1 MLSRSSS
8 MPSAERDGLDSHGSS
23 ASTHHKGDAMLTL
36 DDVKRAVCE
45 AIDRQSEKIVT
56 VGETIRKSPELG
68 FKEFKTAKLVEE
80 TMREIGLSPKSGLAI
95 TGVRA
100 EARGRSAGPT
110 FALLGELDGLVV
122 AGHPVADA
130 QTGAAHAC
138 GHNAQIAG
146 LLGAAM
152 GLVGA
157 KAFDH
162 LAGRVVFFAVPA
174 EEYGD
179 VEWRVE
185 QSRAGKLEFLGGKPE
200 LMRLGH
206 FDDVDMAMMIHTSS
220 QPEMKKAG
228 VSASNN
234 GCIVKTVRYVG
245 RASHA
250 GGAPHMG
257 VNALYAANIG
267 LMAINALRE
276 TFRDED
282 SIRVHPIITHG
293 GSQVNVIPGEV
304 RIETYVRGKSVEAI
318 LDANKKVDRAL
329 RAGALALGAQVEI
342 ETLPGYLPLF
352 NHMGMKEYFKVNAG
366 SLLGADQVA
375 EAGHR
380 SGSTDMGDIS
390 HVMPTLHPYMG
401 GATGSGHG
409 ADYMI
414 TDQKLAYVEPAKQLA
429 LMAIDMLWGEAAA
442 AREVLAGWK
451 PRMTKEEYLVFQR
464 SVARTELFEGAK

>member
-1 MLSRSSS
+1 M
-8 MPSAERDGLDSHGSS
+8 ATKDE
-23 ASTHHKGDAMLTL
+23 
-36 DDVKRAVCE
+36 VKRAVCE
-45 AIDRQSEKIVT
+45 TIDGKASLII
-56 VGETIRKSPELG
+56 GLGDTIRRNPELG
-68 FKEFKTAKLVEE
+68 FKEFKTARLVEE
-80 TMREIGLSPKSGLAI
+80 ALKEMGLSPRGGLAV

-100 EARGRSAGPT
+100 EARGVKDGPT

-122 AGHPVADA
+122 AGHPVADP

-152 GLVGA
+152 GLLGA
-157 KAFDH
+157 RAFDH
-162 LAGRVVFFAVPA
+162 LAGRVVFLAVPA

-179 VEWRVE
+179 VEWRVQ

-200 LMRLGH
+200 LLRLGH
-206 FDDVDMAMMIHTSS
+206 FDDVDLAMMIHTTS

-234 GCIVKTVRYVG
+234 GCIVKTVRYIG

-250 GGAPHMG
+250 GGAPHLG

-267 LMAINALRE
+267 LMAINAVRE
-276 TFRDED
+276 TFKDDD

-304 RIETYVRGKSVEAI
+304 RIETYVRGKTVDAI
-318 LDANKKVDRAL
+318 LDANRRVDRAL

-352 NHMGMKEYFKVNAG
+352 NHAGMAQHFKANAAA
-366 SLLGADQVA
+366 LLGGDQVT
-375 EAGHR
+375 ETGHR

-409 ADYMI
+409 ADYAI
-414 TDQKLAYVEPAKQLA
+414 ADPKLAYVEPAKQLA
-429 LMAIDMLWGEAAA
+429 LMAVDMLWGNAEAA
-442 AREVLAGWK
+442 RDILKGWK
-451 PRMTKEEYLVFQR
+451 PRMTKEEYLAFQR
-464 SVARTELFEGAK
+464 GVARTELFDGAK